1 MSSEQTLE
9 SLRLVRGGQ
18 AAGLL
23 FLFQPTLGALGPPVI
38 SASGT

>member
-1 MSSEQTLE
+1 MISEQTLE
-9 SLRLVRGGQ
+9 SLHLVRGGQ

-23 FLFQPTLGALGPPVI
+23 FLFPPTLGALSPPVI